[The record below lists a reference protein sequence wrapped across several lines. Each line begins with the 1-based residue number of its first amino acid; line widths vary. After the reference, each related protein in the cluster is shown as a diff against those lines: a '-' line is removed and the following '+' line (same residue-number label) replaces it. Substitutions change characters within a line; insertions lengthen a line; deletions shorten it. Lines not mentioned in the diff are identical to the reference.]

1 MSEDFELDWRA
12 GAILIFT
19 IEREKVRDID
29 YMKKFVDT
37 KKMTKKTLYKHR
49 KHLIKHGLLEKDYDR
64 EVDSIIYSVPK
75 QYRHLAQEEELK
87 RSIEEGKPLS
97 IKLQRRTLADALL
110 VSSPDQIALEEFPP
124 KRELLELA
132 AWIRREPSGWAEN
145 DNVKNAKLC
154 LEHCPY
160 LVPEIGKPHEDPDS
174 YVFAWTD
181 EAREELNLKETI
193 FSRFFDLKLIYDA
206 MTADLSKEIFSF
218 GPVFVGAYCSP
229 VVVGYVGYYT
239 HMQPLHRVGQPNV
252 YDVIEE
258 PHSVCVAVRK
268 ETDTS
273 IRVVHVETRKG
284 KLDKAW
290 VKGLSKQLKAKKNHI
305 IGYDSL
311 REDAKRNLLLNL
323 RSVLEQHKL
332 LISSRYGTLIKDL
345 REYNYRKPSSGYVL
359 ALAIAVDLCLK

>member
-1 MSEDFELDWRA
+1 LSEDLELDWRA

-19 IEREKVRDID
+19 FEKGKVRDID

-37 KKMTKKTLYKHR
+37 GKMTKKTVHKHR
-49 KHLIKHGLLEKDYDR
+49 KDLIEHGLLEKGYDR
-64 EVDSIIYSVPK
+64 EVDSIVYSVPK
-75 QYRHLAQEEELK
+75 QYEYLAQEKELK
-87 RSIEEGKPLS
+87 RSIGEGKPFS
-97 IKLQRRTLADALL
+97 VKLQKSRLGKAILLPLAEMVL
-110 VSSPDQIALEEFPP
+110 PEYPP
-124 KRELLELA
+124 KKELLELA
-132 AWIRREPSGWAEN
+132 AWIKREPSGWTE
-145 DNVKNAKLC
+145 DDDIKNAKLC

-160 LVPEIGKPHEDPDS
+160 LVPEIRAPHEDPDS
-174 YVFAWTD
+174 YVFIWPD
-181 EAREELNLKETI
+181 EAMRELRLQGPSS
-193 FSRFFDLKLIYDA
+193 SRFFDLKLVYDA
-206 MTADLSKEIFSF
+206 MTADLGKEIFSF

-290 VKGLSKQLKAKKNHI
+290 VKGLTKLLKAKKNRM

-311 REDAKRNLLLNL
+311 KEDAKRNLLLNL
-323 RSVLEQHKL
+323 RSVLERHKL
-332 LISSRYGTLIKDL
+332 LISSRYATLIEDL
-345 REYNYRKPSSGYVL
+345 LKYSYRKPSSGYVL
-359 ALAIAVDLCLK
+359 ALAIAVDLCLN